1 MSARR
6 SWADMRPGSLVCQLA
21 AFLFWL
27 PHRAWG
33 QGFGGYT
40 PPAPNCP
47 AFSCPAGQ
55 LAVGRED
62 VEIVSYGCKEAGL
75 NVLSMKDFDPSNPY
89 AGMNQMGK
97 NLNKCCLERDICKQ
111 TCGMSSKECHDS
123 YQKCQQKV
131 CKGDQN
137 CQLQAMVA
145 DFSGDP
151 YDTDKAEKFDEKK
164 YDPME
169 SKCRSY
175 SAAQSAVCQCV
186 PREEAQAANA
196 RKLQAFYKKFNPEK
210 LSDSGE
216 IKDVDEVWKKWKG
229 KEASMFMALAT
240 KYKDKAVRIKEKP
253 KPPPYEPPSTSQ
265 APDKEP
271 APAPAAAEE
280 TSEDDESTAYEA
292 ELKDLLE
299 KKEAAK
305 AEEDFDRAEQ
315 LKDQVQQLKEKEL
328 ARLKEKK
335 DEALKQEKYLE
346 AAKHIAKTTVNAAS
360 QHFVLVTQKRQYVFS
375 QWTSF
380 LELIERA
387 LDTARIQHRRFD
399 GSLSLE
405 ERAHRVAWLSEPAVT
420 GNGARVLLAGLKSGG
435 TGLNLVAA
443 SRLYLLDLWWN
454 PAVEEQAI
462 QRVHRIGQKQEV
474 HIYKFV
480 VEDTI
485 DCDLL
490 QLHRAKE
497 RLLED

>member
-27 PHRAWG
+27 PHRVWG
-33 QGFGGYT
+33 QGFSGYT

-47 AFSCPAGQ
+47 AFSCPSGQ
-55 LAVGRED
+55 LPVGKED
-62 VEIVSYGCKEAGL
+62 IEIVSYGCKEAGL
-75 NVLSMKDFDPSNPY
+75 NVLSMKLGMHRAQGKASFPADSPGCTAPDVRKDFDPSNPY

-123 YQKCQQKV
+123 YQWPGLQAEWRSSPPVV

-151 YDTDKAEKFDEKK
+151 YDTDKAEKFDDKK

-186 PREEAQAANA
+186 PRDEAQAANA
-196 RKLQAFYKKFNPEK
+196 RKLQ
-210 LSDSGE
+210 DSAIAGE

-229 KEASMFMALAT
+229 KDWIEASMFMALAT

-253 KPPPYEPPSTSQ
+253 KPPPYEPPSTSK
-265 APDKEP
+265 APDNEP

-280 TSEDDESTAYEA
+280 TSEDDESKAYEA
-292 ELKDLLE
+292 ELKEPTKRSQLLSLYF
-299 KKEAAK
+299 K
-305 AEEDFDRAEQ
+305 RLMAEQ
-315 LKDQVQQLKEKEL
+315 LKNQVQQLKDKEL

-335 DEALKQEKYLE
+335 DEALKAENYLE
-346 AAKHIAKTTVNAAS
+346 AKSIKARIAK
-360 QHFVLVTQKRQYVFS
+360 
-375 QWTSF
+375 
-380 LELIERA
+380 LEL
-387 LDTARIQHRRFD
+387 
-399 GSLSLE
+399 
-405 ERAHRVAWLSEPAVT
+405 
-420 GNGARVLLAGLKSGG
+420 
-435 TGLNLVAA
+435 
-443 SRLYLLDLWWN
+443 
-454 PAVEEQAI
+454 
-462 QRVHRIGQKQEV
+462 
-474 HIYKFV
+474 
-480 VEDTI
+480 
-485 DCDLL
+485 
-490 QLHRAKE
+490 
-497 RLLED
+497 